1 VVKRYF
7 DVNVFVYFLTHHPQ
21 YFERS
26 NYWFSNTE
34 EIYASDITLF
44 QLIII
49 LSKLLNKPP
58 IEILSTLSSFFSDMG
73 VRFVHLEPDEI
84 ENVKDISVN
93 YNLDFEDAIHFY
105 LSKKVGELI
114 SNDKELIKLGAKF

>member
-7 DVNVFVYFLTHHPQ
+7 DVNVFVYFLTKHPQ

-26 NYWFSNTE
+26 YYWFSNTE
-34 EIYASDITLF
+34 EIYASEITLF

-49 LSKLLNKPP
+49 LSKLLNKAPV
-58 IEILSTLSSFFSDMG
+58 EILPTLSSFFKDMS
-73 VRFVHLEPDEI
+73 VRFVHLESDEI
-84 ENVKDISVN
+84 ENVKEVAVN

-114 SNDKELIKLGAKF
+114 SNDKELVRLGAKF

>member
-7 DVNVFVYFLTHHPQ
+7 DVNVFVYFLTHHPR
-21 YFERS
+21 YFEKS

-34 EIYASDITLF
+34 EIYTSEITLF
-44 QLIII
+44 QLIMI
-49 LSKLLNKPP
+49 LSKLLGEPP
-58 IEILSTLSSFFSDMG
+58 IEIISTLSSFFDETG
-73 VRFVHLEPDEI
+73 IRFAHLESDEI
-84 ENVKDISVN
+84 ENVKDVAVK

>member
-26 NYWFSNTE
+26 NYWFSSTE
-34 EIYASDITLF
+34 EIYTSEITLF
-44 QLIII
+44 QLIVI
-49 LSKLLNKPP
+49 LSKLLSKPP
-58 IEILSTLSSFFSDMG
+58 IEILSTLSSFFDKVG
-73 VRFVHLEPDEI
+73 IRFVHLESDEI
-84 ENVKDISVN
+84 ENVKDVAVK

>member
-1 VVKRYF
+1 VVKRFF
-7 DVNVFVYFLTHHPQ
+7 DVNVLVYFLTYHPQ
-21 YFERS
+21 YFERA
-26 NYWFSNTE
+26 NYWFSNTK
-34 EIYASDITLF
+34 EIYTSEIALF
-44 QLIII
+44 QLIIV
-49 LSKLLNKPP
+49 LSKLLSKPP

-73 VRFVHLEPDEI
+73 VRFVHLEPDGTEK
-84 ENVKDISVN
+84 VKEVAVN